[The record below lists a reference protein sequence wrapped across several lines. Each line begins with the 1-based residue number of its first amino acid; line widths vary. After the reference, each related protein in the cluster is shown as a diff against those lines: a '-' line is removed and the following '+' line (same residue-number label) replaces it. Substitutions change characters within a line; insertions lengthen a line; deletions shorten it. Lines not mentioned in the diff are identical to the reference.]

1 MGVGSLWPSCFAL
14 LSEMVLGDV
23 WVVVGSEGA
32 DLAPAVSEEPAL
44 GLGCWLGVV
53 FQRVWGIV
61 GVEGKPGCGA
71 ARVDAG
77 IYWSRTVLLGVG

>member
-1 MGVGSLWPSCFAL
+1 MDSSSSCGGPIP
-14 LSEMVLGDV
+14 EMVLGDV
-23 WVVVGSEGA
+23 WEVLGSEGA

-71 ARVDAG
+71 ARVD
-77 IYWSRTVLLGVG
+77 SRI